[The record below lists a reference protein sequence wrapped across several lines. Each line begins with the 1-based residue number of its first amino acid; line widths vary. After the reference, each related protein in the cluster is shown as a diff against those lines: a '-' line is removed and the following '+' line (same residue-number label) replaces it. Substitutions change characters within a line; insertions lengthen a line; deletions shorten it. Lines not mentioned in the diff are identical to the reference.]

1 MTSTSTPPTPVN
13 DFSFDA
19 LTDLFQ
25 IAKPIIGTVHALP
38 LPGAPR
44 YRGESMAEIVARAV
58 EDAQA
63 YAGGGVDGL
72 IVENAGDIPFRNPRH
87 LGPDT
92 VAGLTAVAMA
102 VRGAVDIPI
111 GIICVAHG
119 VVESIAIAKA
129 VDARFVR
136 ANQWVNAYVAN
147 EGFIEGS
154 AAEALRFRSAIR
166 GEDIRVFADV
176 HVKHGSH
183 AIVGDRSIAELTY
196 DTEAFDADVLIA
208 TGTRTGDPTRLAE
221 VHEIKDVASLRVL
234 VGSGLDEGNASELLS
249 LADGA
254 IVGSA
259 MKHEGVWWKP
269 VDPVRVAA
277 IMTAVERLR

>member
-1 MTSTSTPPTPVN
+1 MTTSTTSQTTIDDRAPNNV
-13 DFSFDA
+13 
-19 LTDLFQ
+19 TDLFPVT
-25 IAKPIIGTVHALP
+25 KPVIGTVHALP
-38 LPGAPR
+38 LPGSPR
-44 YRGESMAEIVARAV
+44 YGGESMAHIVNRAV
-58 EDAQA
+58 KDAEDYVA
-63 YAGGGVDGL
+63 GGVDGL
-72 IVENAGDIPFRNPRH
+72 IVENAGDIPFRHPRH

-119 VVESIAIAKA
+119 VIQSIAVAKA
-129 VDARFVR
+129 VDAQFIR

-154 AAEALRFRSAIR
+154 AAEALRFRAALLAEEIQ
-166 GEDIRVFADV
+166 VFADV

-208 TGTRTGDPTRLAE
+208 TGNRTGDPTRLEELQA
-221 VHEIKDVASLRVL
+221 IKNAASRPVL
-234 VGSGLDEGNASELLS
+234 VGSGLNQHNSTELLG

-259 MKHEGVWWKP
+259 MKQEGVWWKP
-269 VDPVRVAA
+269 VDPYRVSA
-277 IMTAVERLR
+277 IMDAVNQLR